1 MAPKTPLDNGTAGG
15 EPSSSSIRG
24 SASGGGIG
32 KPFLLLAL
40 LSAALFCLR
49 LAAPPNL
56 LDQDQERPASYVL
69 DAVRNGHWLCQRDFS
84 GEITSK
90 PPLWTWLSAATSMS
104 CGRVNLFT
112 LYLPG
117 ALAAMGTAW
126 LVFAAGRKHLS
137 VRAGWF
143 GAVALLVTTAG
154 VKEVGLA
161 RTDGVFA
168 FLVTASALLAF
179 RAWTRGGGW
188 TSFWLLAALA
198 TLTKGPLGVVLAAG
212 GLLACAWERKL
223 KTPRPVSGSHWLGL
237 VLFVLLVG
245 GWFALAYG
253 QCGRPLVD
261 KMLGRELVAHAVSDG
276 KGHWPGRFF
285 YQQTL
290 YYLGRAAPWSL
301 LAFYGFWRIWRGR
314 RQSGPDS
321 HPEAERRRFE
331 RFLFCWFGVG
341 LAIFSLAP
349 HQRADL
355 LWPIMPAGA
364 LVAGSELARLTRN
377 LRSALLQLWIPIL
390 LAAAVGGFA
399 CYYFGPRGHT
409 PVVRQTEALRALAE
423 VIKER
428 GGAEFPLT
436 HVDDP
441 ITLQVYL
448 NTFRP
453 PVSVERAARLL
464 RGPEAA
470 FVAVRKLDVLQS
482 VHQAGDP
489 PFYTV
494 LPAPPTAD
502 FCPAVI
508 VGNRHDFAPS
518 ASAAFC
524 SGPLLVRV
532 HGALVLQASEQAFEF
547 KQTEPGAEVLVTNES
562 LRPEAV
568 RVVFQGEDRNAPQHR
583 TVAAG
588 ETWRVTMG
596 RQP

>member
-1 MAPKTPLDNGTAGG
+1 MVPETLLNNGTAGG
-15 EPSSSSIRG
+15 EPSSSSACG
-24 SASGGGIG
+24 SAPGGGLG
-32 KPFLLLAL
+32 TPFLLLAL
-40 LSAALFCLR
+40 LTAALFCLR

-69 DAVRNGHWLCQRDFS
+69 DAVRNGHWLCQRDLA

-90 PPLWTWLSAATSMS
+90 PPLWTWLSALTAVV
-104 CGRVNLFT
+104 CRRVNLFT

-117 ALAAMGTAW
+117 ALAALGTAW
-126 LVFAAGRKHLS
+126 LIFAAGRKQFGL
-137 VRAGWF
+137 RAAWF
-143 GAVALLVTTAG
+143 GALALLGTTAG
-154 VKEVGLA
+154 LKEVGLA

-179 RAWTRGGGW
+179 RAWTRGSGW

-212 GLLACAWERKL
+212 GLLACVWERKV
-223 KTPRPVSGSHWLGL
+223 KTPLPLRGAHWLGL
-237 VLFVLLVG
+237 GLFVLLVG
-245 GWFALAYG
+245 GWFALAYC
-253 QCGRPLVD
+253 QCGRALVD

-301 LAFYGFWRIWRGR
+301 LAFYGFWRVWRGR

-355 LWPIMPAGA
+355 LWPIMPTGA
-364 LVAGSELARLTRN
+364 LIAGCELARLTRN
-377 LRSALLQLWIPIL
+377 LRTGLLQLWISIL

-409 PVVRQTEALRALAE
+409 PVVRQTVALKALAR
-423 VIKER
+423 VIKDR

-436 HVDDP
+436 HMDDP
-441 ITLQVYL
+441 TTLQVYL

-453 PVSVERAARLL
+453 PVSVERSARLL
-464 RGPEAA
+464 RGPEPA
-470 FVAVRKLDVLQS
+470 FVAVHKLDVLQS
-482 VHQAGDP
+482 VRQAGDP
-489 PFYTV
+489 PLYIL
-494 LPAPPTAD
+494 LPDSPTAD
-502 FCPAVI
+502 LCPAVI
-508 VGNRHDFAPS
+508 VGNRPDFAPS

-532 HGALVLQASEQAFEF
+532 HGALVLQASEQTFDF
-547 KQTEPGAEVLVTNES
+547 KPIAPGAEVLVTNES
-562 LRPEAV
+562 LRPRAV
-568 RVVFQGEDRNAPQHR
+568 RVVIRGKGRGSPQCR
-583 TVAAG
+583 IVAAG

-596 RQP
+596 L